1 MNLCGGLGSI
11 GSDFNLRPPGPA
23 AASALPPKPLPLPP
37 SLAPTSS
44 DVELSLFFFFF
55 SPVLL
60 VFIHAVTVNGNVA
73 RHRNAAYVLS
83 GLRRKSSERRARSG
97 PLFNIQ
103 KLAIKEHFKAADS
116 HRAVGIFKSFSP
128 LA

>member
-1 MNLCGGLGSI
+1 MNLRGGLGSI

-37 SLAPTSS
+37 SLATTSS
-44 DVELSLFFFFF
+44 DVELSLSFFFFF
-55 SPVLL
+55 SPVFL

-97 PLFNIQ
+97 P
-103 KLAIKEHFKAADS
+103 
-116 HRAVGIFKSFSP
+116 
-128 LA
+128 